1 MEFLAIFAE
10 LGLPQQFLLS
20 LSARRELAPIVNAV
34 VSTNDMDLATAI
46 LSTLSCCQV
55 DELAPLFNPLA
66 AFFRRVLVG
75 IEAEALSVTAD
86 CEGAP
91 RDCLGYLSYTISNG
105 WRLEI
110 YNRVYQWHY
119 LAGFESPNGYKV
131 DLTDYTLPN
140 PLAELM
146 DYEPPPSVL
155 TKIYRFDWRTPQ

>member
-1 MEFLAIFAE
+1 M
-10 LGLPQQFLLS
+10 
-20 LSARRELAPIVNAV
+20 NAV

-110 YNRVYQWHY
+110 YNRVYQWPLPL
-119 LAGFESPNGYKV
+119 LASSLRTAYKV